1 MSIQP
6 RFVRPIAALCCLALA
21 CLPGC
26 ALLHPEPPGP
36 ALSAEVGAMT
46 SVVERVRARRPH
58 SRFPLALAPAT
69 VNYEPDRYPLALRRE
84 FDAAVEDLGRK
95 TGRLDPLG
103 PAYIA
108 GVAVRREG
116 VYDPYDI
123 EQYLLIRL
131 SPVGFSA
138 DSTRAALL
146 VVTDCGPGCGS
157 RLGVGLRRV
166 ANGGWRVAQVRT
178 LPEPPP
184 R

>member
-1 MSIQP
+1 MSM
-6 RFVRPIAALCCLALA
+6 RPIASPCCLALA
-21 CLPGC
+21 CLSGC
-26 ALLHPEPPGP
+26 ALLHPEPPAP

-58 SRFPLALAPAT
+58 GRFPLALAPAT

-84 FDAAVEDLGRK
+84 FDAAVEDLDRK

-103 PAYIA
+103 SAYIA

-116 VYDPYDI
+116 VYDPYDL

-131 SPVGFSA
+131 SPVGFSP

-146 VVTDCGPGCGS
+146 VVLDCGPGCGS
-157 RLGVGLRRV
+157 RLGVGLRRA
-166 ANGGWRVAQVRT
+166 ANGGWRVAQVRK